1 MGTEFTAPQH
11 KPHAVLIP
19 LPAQSHIK
27 AMLKL
32 AKVLHHK
39 SFHITFVHFEINY
52 RCLLESR
59 GPNSMDGLPDFRFE
73 FIPDGLPLTDTN
85 VWPHM
90 GQLSKSALEGAY
102 LAPFSDL
109 ISKLNDSRSS
119 NVPPVTCIVSDGF
132 ASNFS
137 IPAAEE
143 HGLPIAIFFTVSAS
157 GFLGFDQTRVLA
169 ERGLLPLKD
178 ESFQKNGYLD
188 QVVDFIPG
196 MKNMRLKDFSTTGT
210 QAKSTDELGFRMAV
224 ELTKKSRDAAA
235 LILHTFEALEPE
247 LLDTI
252 SSMFRAVYFI
262 GPLQIHLNQIQQND
276 LRSIGCNLWKEEA
289 ECLQWL
295 DSREPYSVLYVNFG
309 SITWLTTEQLI
320 EFGMGLAKSNHPF
333 LWIIRPDMVVGG
345 SAILPPE
352 FSEETRERGF
362 IASWCPQE
370 EVLNHPSV
378 GGFLT
383 HCGWGSTIESISAG
397 MPMLC
402 WPFLGDQ
409 PTNCRYACAEW
420 GIGMEIDNDV
430 KRDDLAKLV
439 RELMEGEKGKEMKNK
454 AMEWKRLAE
463 EATGPKGSSS
473 LNLEKLITDV
483 LLSGKCM
490 DKKT

>member
-1 MGTEFTAPQH
+1 MAPQH
-11 KPHAVLIP
+11 KPHAVFIP
-19 LPAQSHIK
+19 VPAQSHIK

-39 SFHITFVHFEINY
+39 GIHITFVHFEINY

-59 GPNSMDGLPDFRFE
+59 GPDSMEGVPDFRFE
-73 FIPDGLPLTDTN
+73 CIPDGLPSTDTN
-85 VWPHM
+85 VRPHLRH
-90 GQLSKSALEGAY
+90 LSKTILESDY

-109 ISKLNDSRSS
+109 IGKLNDTSSS

-132 ASNFS
+132 LSNFT
-137 IPAAEE
+137 IAAAKE
-143 HGLPIAIFFTVSAS
+143 HGLPIKIFFTLSAS
-157 GFLGFDQTRVLA
+157 GFMGLDQIRVLA

-188 QVVDFIPG
+188 QIVDFIPG
-196 MKNMRLKDFSTTGT
+196 MKNMRLKDFAAGGIR
-210 QAKSTDELGFRMAV
+210 AKSTDDVRFRLAV
-224 ELTKKSRDAAA
+224 ETTKKSREAPA
-235 LILHTFEALEPE
+235 LILHTFDALEPE
-247 LLDTI
+247 LLDPI
-252 SSMFRAVYFI
+252 SSMFPTVYFI
-262 GPLQIHLNQIQQND
+262 GPLQLHLNQMQQSG
-276 LRSIGCNLWKEEA
+276 LRSIGCNLWKEEP

-295 DSREPYSVLYVNFG
+295 DSKEPYSVLYVNFG
-309 SITWLTTEQLI
+309 SITVLTTEQLI

-333 LWIIRPDMVVGG
+333 LWIIRHDMVVGS

-430 KRDDLAKLV
+430 KRDDLAKLII
-439 RELMEGEKGKEMKNK
+439 ELMEGEKGKEMKNK

-463 EATGPKGSSS
+463 KATGPKGSSS
-473 LNLEKLITDV
+473 LNLEKLINEVGDAV
-483 LLSGKCM
+483 ACNQI
-490 DKKT
+490 